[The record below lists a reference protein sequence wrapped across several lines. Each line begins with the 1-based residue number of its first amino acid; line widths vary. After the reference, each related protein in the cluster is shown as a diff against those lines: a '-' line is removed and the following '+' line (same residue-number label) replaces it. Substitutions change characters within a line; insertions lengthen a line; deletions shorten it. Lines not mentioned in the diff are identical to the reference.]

1 MIKIKTSDKYPLLTA
16 HQKSEPHDLAR
27 VIIQGLFIVIAV
39 SGIATSVCADDQ
51 AYQLR
56 KATQRQFR
64 SVVEKIRPSLV
75 RIDTVG
81 GTQPGS
87 IIQFDDEGKPIPKSV
102 ETPFNEQ
109 IGSDFVVADGP
120 TTGLIYSSDGYI
132 IAGSF
137 NFIREP
143 ALISITLHDGRRL
156 AADLIARDHVRKLAL
171 LKIDAHDLITPEWA
185 YLHDVRVGQW
195 AMALGMGFGGDEPS
209 VTIGIVSAMNR
220 MRGNAI
226 QTDAKLSPVNYGGPL
241 CDIHGRV
248 IGISVPMAQRPGEL
262 AGVEMYD
269 SGVGFAVPYHLV
281 WEIVDEM
288 MTGRSFYRGW
298 LGIQINSR
306 SINGLIVTR
315 VADPSPMR
323 EAGVRPGD
331 VITSAEGR
339 VINHF
344 GNLVQTLYMIPAGE
358 TVHVC
363 FDRRDKE
370 TDKITTF
377 SVDIKLARNTELGYL
392 PEQEQTFDPSNPFP
406 DMEDDE

>member
-1 MIKIKTSDKYPLLTA
+1 MINKMVRSGINPWLCCTGVVVMACLTA
-16 HQKSEPHDLAR
+16 TLTR
-27 VIIQGLFIVIAV
+27 
-39 SGIATSVCADDQ
+39 ADDSS
-51 AYQLR
+51 YQLR
-56 KATQRQFR
+56 KATQQQFR
-64 SVVEKIRPSLV
+64 KLVEKIRPSLV

-87 IIQFDDEGKPIPKSV
+87 VIRFDDKGKPIPKSV
-102 ETPFNEQ
+102 ETPFVEQ
-109 IGSDFVVADGP
+109 IGSSFVVADGP

-143 ALISITLHDGRRL
+143 ALISVTLHDGRRV

-185 YLHDVRVGQW
+185 YLHDVSIGQW
-195 AMALGMGFGGDEPS
+195 AIALGMGFGGDEPS

-220 MRGNAI
+220 MQGNAI

-241 CDIHGRV
+241 CDIYGRV

-269 SGVGFAVPYHLV
+269 SGVGFAVPFYLV
-281 WEIVDEM
+281 KEIVDEM

-298 LGIQINSR
+298 LGIQINRKS
-306 SINGLIVTR
+306 SDGLLITR
-315 VADPSPMR
+315 VADPSPIR

-339 VINHF
+339 LIKHF

-358 TVHVC
+358 TVHLC
-363 FDRRDKE
+363 LERRNED
-370 TDKITTF
+370 TDEITSF
-377 SVDIKLARNTELGYL
+377 SLDVKLARNTELGYL
-392 PEQEQTFDPSNPFP
+392 PEQEELFDPSNPFP
-406 DMEDDE
+406 DMEDDK